1 MGVIRA
7 NVNRHYRW
15 ITWVAALTASVWLP
29 ARTRSADVDQDK
41 KDVQQTAYRH
51 RAIHEMTL
59 RTKEIVSKK

>member
-1 MGVIRA
+1 M
-7 NVNRHYRW
+7 
-15 ITWVAALTASVWLP
+15 WLP
-29 ARTRSADVDQDK
+29 ACTRSADVDQDK